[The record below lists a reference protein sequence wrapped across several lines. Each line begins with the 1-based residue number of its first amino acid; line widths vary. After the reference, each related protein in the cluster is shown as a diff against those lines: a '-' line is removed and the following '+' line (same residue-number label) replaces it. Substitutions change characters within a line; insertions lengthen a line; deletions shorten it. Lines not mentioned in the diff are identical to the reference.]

1 MNSFSLPLKLIFL
14 FLVLCVKAE
23 AVSSNN
29 YILVLNSYTE
39 RNEWAENI
47 QDIVAKSVYGLKNTT
62 INIESLSNFE
72 FSSVK
77 NVSDKMDSLY
87 RNYPKKPKAIVIIGN
102 KGWVLYHTTVPQS
115 WKKIPVVL
123 TLINHNTLSLQN
135 FILKKRIASD
145 KLISNKDA
153 VKGLNVTGVYNL
165 VYIKETIQLM
175 KKLMPEM
182 KRVAFITNSQYGNTY
197 SIGSF
202 TSTMKKNFPELT
214 EICLCQKKL
223 GTKDLLD
230 SLSKLDKHTG
240 ILFYGWNKDVDTN
253 TSKGYLSSKSV
264 KRVISSFANT
274 PVFCLFDSKT
284 DHVIF
289 AGGFYSTID
298 NYTAKVVD
306 VLHQIIAGKDAK
318 DIPFQYANEACV
330 RLNYDYLMSFGINK
344 KLLPKDAVY
353 YNKPL
358 GFIEKHIHLVVVAVI
373 CFLFLLFIVIS
384 RIRSFKETKRL
395 KDKEIALLTKFK
407 ERYTNLPIPYVK
419 LELLYD
425 EDRNVKNVVIV
436 EINKSLEKEF
446 GIKQSFVAGKTS
458 SELGFQLPVKSQNRF
473 QKAIELNKPY
483 MTAYY
488 DKQTDRHYT
497 VLLYPNIEEEAF
509 DVFLTDKTE
518 EHKANAANEE
528 LRLLLDSILD
538 NISVPVYVK
547 EVGEEIRY
555 SYWNKKAEEI
565 TGIKSE
571 DAIGKTDIEVFGERM
586 GKKFQEDNDYLI
598 KNGGT
603 LCYEDKFPCINNKVY
618 TTNVLKTIVRRKD
631 NSAYILVARMDI
643 TELVSVQKQL
653 ELRNRQLG
661 LSFNAGEIIPWTFN
675 AQNKTL
681 IYDNKSLNLKNS
693 NSKNEIF
700 VKKLDEILAMV
711 HPDDKEWVKALV
723 DDLINGRVDK
733 MEADA
738 RCDIYGTGKG
748 YEWFS
753 LQAIVS
759 ECDYDG
765 NPVTITG
772 VTINI
777 SKRKLEEQA
786 LIEAKEKAEE
796 SDRMKSAFV
805 SNMSH
810 EIRTPLN
817 SIVGFSKILISDP
830 DLDNESKKLFSGI
843 IENNNQL
850 LLQLINDVLDLSKIE
865 AGTLD
870 LAYTI
875 TDINILLSEIE
886 QSMRLKIDKSII
898 KISFK
903 EKLPECV
910 VHTDRSRVAQVVYNL
925 MYNAIKFT
933 SQGEIVLGY
942 CMKETQLYFYVQDTG
957 CGIPK
962 DKLSSIFDR
971 FIKLDSFT
979 QGAGLGLSIS
989 ASIVYKLGGK
999 IGVDS
1004 EEGVGSTFWFTI
1016 PYNPVVAN

>member
-1 MNSFSLPLKLIFL
+1 MNICRLLKLFFIFL
-14 FLVLCVKAE
+14 ILCVKAE
-23 AVSSNN
+23 AASTDNI
-29 YILVLNSYTE
+29 ILVLNSYTE
-39 RNEWAENI
+39 KSEWAENV
-47 QDIVAKSVYGLKNTT
+47 QDVVARLVYEQKNTT
-62 INIESLSNFE
+62 INIESISNFE

-77 NVSDKMDSLY
+77 NAKDKMDSLY
-87 RNYPKKPKAIVIIGN
+87 CNYPQKPKVIVIIGN
-102 KGWVLYHTTVPQS
+102 KGWILYRSTVPQS

-123 TLINHNTLSLQN
+123 TLISHHTLSLQN
-135 FILKKRIASD
+135 FISKKRITPD
-145 KLISNKDA
+145 IMIPNKEA
-153 VKGLNVTGVYNL
+153 IKEFNVTGVYNL

-182 KRVAFITNSQYGNTY
+182 KRVAFITHSQYGNTY

-202 TSTMKKNFPELT
+202 NIAMKKDFPELT
-214 EICLCQKKL
+214 KVCLCQKKL

-230 SLSKLDKHTG
+230 SLTKLDKHTG
-240 ILFYGWNKDVDTN
+240 ILFYGWNKDADTN
-253 TSKGYLSSKSV
+253 TSKGYLSSKMV

-274 PVFCLFDSKT
+274 PVFSLFDSKT

-289 AGGFYSTID
+289 AGGYYSTID
-298 NYTAKVVD
+298 NYCTKVAD
-306 VLHQIIAGKDAK
+306 VLRQILVGKDAK
-318 DIPFQYANEACV
+318 DIPFQYANEACSH
-330 RLNYDYLMSFGINK
+330 LNYDYLMSFGINN

-353 YNKPL
+353 YNKPI
-358 GFIEKHIHLVVVAVI
+358 GFIQKHIHLIVIIAI
-373 CFLFLLFIVIS
+373 CFFFLLFIIIS
-384 RIRSFKETKRL
+384 KMRTYKKTKKL

-425 EDRNVKNVVIV
+425 EDRNVKNVVIIEV
-436 EINKSLEKEF
+436 NQSLEKEF
-446 GIKQSFVAGKTS
+446 GIKQSLVAGKTS
-458 SELGFQLPVKSQNRF
+458 SELGFQLPAKSQSRF
-473 QKAIELNKPY
+473 QKAFEQNKPY

-488 DKQTDRHYT
+488 DKPTDRYYT
-497 VLLYPNIEEEAF
+497 ALLYPNIEECTF
-509 DVFLTDKTE
+509 DIFLTDKTE
-518 EHKANAANEE
+518 EHKANAAKDE

-547 EVGEEIRY
+547 EIGEEIRY
-555 SYWNKKAEEI
+555 SYWNKKAEEV
-565 TGIKSE
+565 TGIKSG
-571 DAIGKTDIEVFGERM
+571 DAIGKTDIEVFGEKL

-603 LCYEDKFPCINNKVY
+603 LCYEGKFPSVNNKVC
-618 TTNVLKTIVRRKD
+618 TTNVMKTIVRRKD
-631 NSAYILVARMDI
+631 NSAYILVIRFDI
-643 TELVSVQKQL
+643 TELILVQNQL

-661 LSFNAGEIIPWTFN
+661 LSFNAGEIIPWTLN
-675 AQNKTL
+675 VQDKTL
-681 IYDNKSLNLKNS
+681 IYDNKSLNIKN
-693 NSKNEIF
+693 NNPKNEF
-700 VKKLDEILAMV
+700 LVKKLDEILAMV
-711 HPDDKEWVKALV
+711 HPDDEGWVKSLV
-723 DDLINGRVDK
+723 DDFINGRVDK
-733 MEADA
+733 MEADV
-738 RCDIYGTGKG
+738 RCDIYGAGKG
-748 YEWFS
+748 YNWFS

-765 NPVTITG
+765 NPVIITG
-772 VTINI
+772 VTTNI
-777 SKRKLEEQA
+777 SRRKLEEQA
-786 LIEAKEKAEE
+786 LIEAKVKAEE

-817 SIVGFSKILISDP
+817 SIVGFSRILVSNP
-830 DLDNESKKLFSGI
+830 DLDDESKAQFSEI
-843 IENNNQL
+843 IESNNQL

-865 AGTLD
+865 AGTLNFV
-870 LAYTI
+870 YTD

-886 QSMRLKIDKSII
+886 QSMRLKVDKSNI

-903 EKLPECV
+903 EKFPECV
-910 VHTDRSRVAQVVYNL
+910 VHTDRNRVAQVLYNL
-925 MYNAIKFT
+925 MNNAIKFT

-942 CMKETQLYFYVQDTG
+942 QMKENLLYFYVQDTG

-962 DKLSSIFDR
+962 DKQSSIFDR

-1016 PYNPVVAN
+1016 PCIPAVVN

>member
-1 MNSFSLPLKLIFL
+1 MDSFRILKLVLIFL
-14 FLVLCVKAE
+14 ILCVKAE
-23 AVSSNN
+23 AASHNN

-39 RNEWAENI
+39 RSEWAENI

-77 NVSDKMDSLY
+77 NANDKMDSLY
-87 RNYPKKPKAIVIIGN
+87 CNYPRKPKAIVIIGN
-102 KGWVLYHTTVPQS
+102 KGWILYRNTVPQS
-115 WKKIPVVL
+115 WKNIPVVL
-123 TLINHNTLSLQN
+123 TLINHHTLSLQD
-135 FILKKRIASD
+135 FISKKRITSD
-145 KLISNKDA
+145 KLISNKEA
-153 VKGLNVTGVYNL
+153 IKGLNVTGVYNL

-182 KRVAFITNSQYGNTY
+182 KRVAFITYSQYGSTY
-197 SIGSF
+197 SVGSF
-202 TSTMKKNFPELT
+202 NNIMKKNFPELT
-214 EICLCQKKL
+214 KACLCQRIL
-223 GTKDLLD
+223 RTNDLLD

-240 ILFYGWNKDVDTN
+240 ILFYGWNKDADTYTPN
-253 TSKGYLSSKSV
+253 GHLSAKSV

-274 PVFCLFDSKT
+274 PVFSLFDSKT
-284 DHVIF
+284 DHIIL

-298 NYTAKVVD
+298 NYSAKVAD

-318 DIPFQYANEACV
+318 NIPFQYANEACV

-358 GFIEKHIHLVVVAVI
+358 SFIEKHIHLVVVIAI
-373 CFLFLLFIVIS
+373 CFLFFVFIIIS
-384 RIRSFKETKRL
+384 KIRSYKKAKEL
-395 KDKEIALLTKFK
+395 KDKEIALLAKFK
-407 ERYTNLPIPYVK
+407 ERYTNSPIPYVK
-419 LELLYD
+419 LDLLYD
-425 EDRNVKNVVIV
+425 ENKKLKDFLLKEVNSSLEREFRVKQSDVLEKTCNDLGYIIPLDVLNLFQKSI
-436 EINKSLEKEF
+436 EQNKS
-446 GIKQSFVAGKTS
+446 
-458 SELGFQLPVKSQNRF
+458 FQM
-473 QKAIELNKPY
+473 AHYHKPSDR
-483 MTAYY
+483 YY
-488 DKQTDRHYT
+488 TI
-497 VLLYPNIEEEAF
+497 LLYPNVEESTF

-518 EHKANAANEE
+518 EHKANAAKDE

-547 EVGEEIRY
+547 EVGEEICY

-571 DAIGKTDIEVFGERM
+571 DAIGKTDIEVFGEKL

-603 LCYEDKFPCINNKVY
+603 LCYEGKFPSVNNKVC
-618 TTNVLKTIVRRKD
+618 TTNVMKTIVRRKD
-631 NSAYILVARMDI
+631 NSAYILVIRLDI

-675 AQNKTL
+675 VQDKTL

-693 NSKNEIF
+693 NPRNELF
-700 VKKLDEILAMV
+700 VKKLDEILFMV

-748 YEWFS
+748 YDWFS

-777 SKRKLEEQA
+777 SKRKQEEQA

-817 SIVGFSKILISDP
+817 AIVGFSRILVSDP
-830 DLDNESKKLFSGI
+830 DLDDESKKLFSDI

-870 LAYTI
+870 FAYTN

-910 VHTDRSRVAQVVYNL
+910 AHTDRNRVAQVIYNL

-933 SQGEIVLGY
+933 SQGKIILGY
-942 CMKETQLYFYVQDTG
+942 RIKENQLYFYVQDTG
-957 CGIPK
+957 YGIPK

-1016 PYNPVVAN
+1016 PYNSVAAN

>member
-1 MNSFSLPLKLIFL
+1 MNIYRLLKLFFIFL
-14 FLVLCVKAE
+14 ILCVKAE
-23 AVSSNN
+23 AASTDNI
-29 YILVLNSYTE
+29 ILVFNSYTE
-39 RNEWAENI
+39 KSEWAENV
-47 QDIVAKSVYGLKNTT
+47 QDVVARSVYGLKNTT
-62 INIESLSNFE
+62 INIESLSNLE

-77 NVSDKMDSLY
+77 NASEKMDSLY
-87 RNYPKKPKAIVIIGN
+87 RNYPQKPKAIVIIGN
-102 KGWVLYHTTVPQS
+102 KGWILYRSTVPKS
-115 WKKIPVVL
+115 WKGIPVVL
-123 TLINHNTLSLQN
+123 TLISHNTFSLQN
-135 FILKKRIASD
+135 FISKKRITSD
-145 KLISNKDA
+145 IMIPNKEA
-153 VKGLNVTGVYNL
+153 IKGFNVTGVYNL

-182 KRVAFITNSQYGNTY
+182 KRVAFITNSQYGSTY

-202 TSTMKKNFPELT
+202 NTAMKKNFPELT
-214 EICLCQKKL
+214 KICLCQKIL

-240 ILFYGWNKDVDTN
+240 ILFYGWNKDADTN
-253 TSKGYLSSKSV
+253 TSKGYLSSKIV

-274 PVFCLFDSKT
+274 PVFSLFDSKT

-289 AGGFYSTID
+289 AGGYYSSID
-298 NYTAKVVD
+298 NYSAKVAE
-306 VLHQIIAGKDAK
+306 VLRQILAGKDAK
-318 DIPFQYANEACV
+318 DIPFQYANEARV
-330 RLNYDYLMSFGINK
+330 RLNYDYLMSLGISE

-358 GFIEKHIHLVVVAVI
+358 SFIQKHIHLGVVIAI
-373 CFLFLLFIVIS
+373 CFFFLVFMIIS
-384 RIRSFKETKRL
+384 KIRAYKKTKEL

-407 ERYTNLPIPYVK
+407 ERYTNLPIPYLK

-425 EDRNVKNVVIV
+425 EGRNVKNVVII
-436 EINKSLEKEF
+436 EINQSLEKEF
-446 GIKQSFVAGKTS
+446 GIKRSLVVGKTS
-458 SELGFQLPVKSQNRF
+458 SELGFQLPEKSQNRF
-473 QKAIELNKPY
+473 QKAIEQNKPY

-488 DKQTDRHYT
+488 DKPTDRYYT
-497 VLLYPNIEEEAF
+497 ALLYPNIEESTF

-518 EHKANAANEE
+518 EHKANAAKDE

-571 DAIGKTDIEVFGERM
+571 DAIGKTDIEVFGEKL

-603 LCYEDKFPCINNKVY
+603 LCYEGKFPSVNNKVR
-618 TTNVLKTIVRRKD
+618 TTNVMKTLVRRKD
-631 NSAYILVARMDI
+631 NSAYILVIRLDI
-643 TELVSVQKQL
+643 TELISVQNQL

-661 LSFNAGEIIPWTFN
+661 LSFNAGEIIPWTLN
-675 AQNKTL
+675 IQDKTL
-681 IYDNKSLNLKNS
+681 IYDNKSLNIKS
-693 NSKNEIF
+693 NNPQNEF
-700 VKKLDEILAMV
+700 LVKKLDEILAMV
-711 HPDDKEWVKALV
+711 HPDDEGWVKSLV
-723 DDLINGRVDK
+723 DDLIYGRVDK
-733 MEADA
+733 IECDV
-738 RCDIYGTGKG
+738 RCDISGVGNG
-748 YEWFS
+748 YNWFS

-765 NPVTITG
+765 SPVTITG
-772 VTINI
+772 VTTNI

-817 SIVGFSKILISDP
+817 SIVGFSRILASNS
-830 DLDNESKKLFSGI
+830 DLDDESKTQFSEI
-843 IENNNQL
+843 IESNNQL

-870 LAYTI
+870 FVYTD

-910 VHTDRSRVAQVVYNL
+910 AHTDRNRVAQILYNL
-925 MYNAIKFT
+925 MNNAIKFT

-942 CMKETQLYFYVQDTG
+942 RMKEDQLYFYVQDTG
-957 CGIPK
+957 CGIPE
-962 DKLSSIFDR
+962 DKQSSIFDR

-979 QGAGLGLSIS
+979 QGTGLGLSIS

-1004 EEGVGSTFWFTI
+1004 EEGVGSTFWFII
-1016 PYNPVVAN
+1016 PYLPAVAN

>member
-1 MNSFSLPLKLIFL
+1 MNSFRILKILFIFL
-14 FLVLCVKAE
+14 LLCVKAE

-29 YILVLNSYTE
+29 YILVLNSYNE

-102 KGWVLYHTTVPQS
+102 KGWVLYRTTVPQS
-115 WKKIPVVL
+115 WKNIPVVL
-123 TLINHNTLSLQN
+123 TLINHHTLSLQN
-135 FILKKRIASD
+135 FISKKVITSD
-145 KLISNKDA
+145 KLISNKEA

-240 ILFYGWNKDVDTN
+240 ILFYGWNKDADTN
-253 TSKGYLSSKSV
+253 TSKGYLSAKSV

-298 NYTAKVVD
+298 NYSAKVAD

-330 RLNYDYLMSFGINK
+330 CLNYDYLMSFGINK
-344 KLLPKDAVY
+344 KLLPQDAVY

-358 GFIEKHIHLVVVAVI
+358 SFIQMHIHLVVVAVI
-373 CFLFLLFIVIS
+373 CFLFLVFITIS
-384 RIRSFKETKRL
+384 RMRAYKKAKEL
-395 KDKEIALLTKFK
+395 KDKEIALLAKFK
-407 ERYTNLPIPYVK
+407 ERYTNLPIPFVK
-419 LELLYD
+419 LGLLFD
-425 EDRNVKNVVIV
+425 EDLNVKNVVII
-436 EINKSLEKEF
+436 EINQSLEKEF
-446 GIKQSFVAGKTS
+446 GIKQSFVEGKTC
-458 SELGFQLPVKSQNRF
+458 SELGFQLPVKSENRF

-488 DKQTDRHYT
+488 DKPTGKYYT
-497 VLLYPNIEEEAF
+497 ALLYPNIAEGAF

-518 EHKANAANEE
+518 EHKANAAKDE

-571 DAIGKTDIEVFGERM
+571 DAIGKTDIEVFGEKL
-586 GKKFQEDNDYLI
+586 GKRFQEDNDYLI

-603 LCYEDKFPCINNKVY
+603 LCYEGKFPSVNNKVC
-618 TTNVLKTIVRRKD
+618 TTNVMKTIVRRKD
-631 NSAYILVARMDI
+631 NSAYILVIRLDI

-675 AQNKTL
+675 VQDKTL

-693 NSKNEIF
+693 NPRNELF
-700 VKKLDEILAMV
+700 VKKLDEIFFMV

-723 DDLINGRVDK
+723 DDLINARVDK

-748 YEWFS
+748 YDWFS

-759 ECDYDG
+759 EFDYDG
-765 NPVTITG
+765 NPAVITG
-772 VTINI
+772 VTTNI

-796 SDRMKSAFV
+796 SGRMKSAFV
-805 SNMSH
+805 SNISH

-817 SIVGFSKILISDP
+817 AIVGFSRILVSDP
-830 DLDNESKKLFSGI
+830 DLDDESKKQFSDI
-843 IENNNQL
+843 IESNNQL

-865 AGTLD
+865 AGTLNFV
-870 LAYTI
+870 YTD

-886 QSMRLKIDKSII
+886 QSMRLKIDKGII

-910 VHTDRSRVAQVVYNL
+910 VYTDRNRVAQVVYNL

-942 CMKETQLYFYVQDTG
+942 CMKETQLYFYVKDTG

-1016 PYNPVVAN
+1016 PYNPVAAN

>member
-1 MNSFSLPLKLIFL
+1 MDSFRILKLVLIFL
-14 FLVLCVKAE
+14 ILCVKAE
-23 AVSSNN
+23 AASHNN
-29 YILVLNSYTE
+29 YILVLNSYTD

-47 QDIVAKSVYGLKNTT
+47 QDVVAKSVYGLKNTT
-62 INIESLSNFE
+62 INIESLSNLE

-77 NVSDKMDSLY
+77 NASDKMDSLY
-87 RNYPKKPKAIVIIGN
+87 RNYPQKPKVIVIIGN
-102 KGWVLYHTTVPQS
+102 KGWIFYRSTVPQS
-115 WKKIPVVL
+115 WKNIPVVL
-123 TLINHNTLSLQN
+123 TLINHHTLSLQN
-135 FILKKRIASD
+135 FISKKRITSD
-145 KLISNKDA
+145 KLISNKEA

-202 TSTMKKNFPELT
+202 ISTMKKNFPELT

-240 ILFYGWNKDVDTN
+240 ILFYGWNKDADTN
-253 TSKGYLSSKSV
+253 TSKGYLPAKSV

-274 PVFCLFDSKT
+274 PVFSLFDSKT
-284 DHVIF
+284 DHIIL
-289 AGGFYSTID
+289 AGGFFSTID
-298 NYTAKVVD
+298 IYSAKVVD

-318 DIPFQYANEACV
+318 DIPFQYANEAYV
-330 RLNYDYLMSFGINK
+330 RLNYDYLMSFGISK

-358 GFIEKHIHLVVVAVI
+358 GFVEKHTHLAVVIAI
-373 CFLFLLFIVIS
+373 CFLFLLFIIIS
-384 RIRSFKETKRL
+384 KIRSFKETKRL
-395 KDKEIALLTKFK
+395 KDKEIALLAKFK
-407 ERYTNLPIPYVK
+407 ERYTNSPIPYVK
-419 LELLYD
+419 LDLLYD
-425 EDRNVKNVVIV
+425 DNKELKDFLLI
-436 EINKSLEKEF
+436 EINSSLEREF
-446 GIKQSFVAGKTS
+446 RVKQRDIVGKTCN
-458 SELGFQLPVKSQNRF
+458 ELGYIIPLAVLSLFKKSIEQNRSF
-473 QKAIELNKPY
+473 QR
-483 MTAYY
+483 AYY
-488 DKQTDRHYT
+488 HKPLDRYYT
-497 VLLYPNIEEEAF
+497 ILLYPNVDEGTF

-518 EHKANAANEE
+518 EHKANAAKDE

-555 SYWNKKAEEI
+555 SYWNKKAEEM

-571 DAIGKTDIEVFGERM
+571 DAIGKTDIELFGEKL
-586 GKKFQEDNDYLI
+586 GKRFQEDNDYLI

-603 LCYEDKFPCINNKVY
+603 LCYEGKFPSVNNKVC

-631 NSAYILVARMDI
+631 NSAYILVIRLDI

-653 ELRNRQLG
+653 EMRNRQLG
-661 LSFNAGEIIPWTFN
+661 LSFNAGEIIPWTLN
-675 AQNKTL
+675 VQDKIL
-681 IYDNKSLNLKNS
+681 IYDNKSLNLKYTNPE
-693 NSKNEIF
+693 NELF
-700 VKKLDEILAMV
+700 VKKLDEILFMV

-723 DDLINGRVDK
+723 DDLINGKVDK
-733 MEADA
+733 MEADV
-738 RCDIYGTGKG
+738 RCDIYGSGKG
-748 YEWFS
+748 YDWFS

-759 ECDYDG
+759 ESDYDG
-765 NPVTITG
+765 NPAIITG
-772 VTINI
+772 VTTNI

-786 LIEAKEKAEE
+786 LVEAKEKAEE

-817 SIVGFSKILISDP
+817 AIVGFSKILISDP
-830 DLDNESKKLFSGI
+830 DLDVESKKQFSDI
-843 IENNNQL
+843 IESNNQL

-865 AGTLD
+865 AGTLN
-870 LAYTI
+870 LVYTD

-886 QSMRLKIDKSII
+886 QSMRLRIDKSII

-910 VHTDRSRVAQVVYNL
+910 VHTDKNRVAQVIYNL
-925 MYNAIKFT
+925 MNNAIKFT
-933 SQGEIVLGY
+933 THGKIILGY
-942 CMKETQLYFYVQDTG
+942 RMKENQLYFYVKDTG
-957 CGIPK
+957 CGVPK
-962 DKLSSIFDR
+962 DKQSSIFDR

-979 QGAGLGLSIS
+979 QGAGLGLPIS

-1016 PYNPVVAN
+1016 PYNPVAAN

>member
-1 MNSFSLPLKLIFL
+1 MNSFRTLKIIFIFL
-14 FLVLCVKAE
+14 LLCVKAE
-23 AVSSNN
+23 AASDND

-47 QDIVAKSVYGLKNTT
+47 QDVVTKSVYRLKNTT

-77 NVSDKMDSLY
+77 NVNEKMDSLY

-102 KGWVLYHTTVPQS
+102 KGWILYRNTVPQS
-115 WKKIPVVL
+115 WMKVPVVL
-123 TLINHNTLSLQN
+123 TLINHHTLSLQN
-135 FILKKRIASD
+135 FISKKRITSD
-145 KLISNKDA
+145 KLISNKEA
-153 VKGLNVTGVYNL
+153 VKGFNVTGVYNL

-182 KRVAFITNSQYGNTY
+182 KRVAFITNSQYGNIY

-202 TSTMKKNFPELT
+202 NRTMKINFPELT
-214 EICLCQKKL
+214 KVGLYQKKL

-230 SLSKLDKHTG
+230 SLSKLDKYTG
-240 ILFYGWNKDVDTN
+240 ILFYGWNKDVDIN
-253 TSKGYLSSKSV
+253 TSKGSLSAKSV
-264 KRVISSFANT
+264 KRVISTFANT
-274 PVFCLFDSKT
+274 PVFSLFDSKT

-318 DIPFQYANEACV
+318 DIPFQYANEACA
-330 RLNYDYLMSFGINK
+330 RLNYDHLIDFGISK

-353 YNKPL
+353 YNRPL
-358 GFIEKHIHLVVVAVI
+358 SFIEKHIHLVVVIAV

-395 KDKEIALLTKFK
+395 KDKEIALLAKFK
-407 ERYTNLPIPYVK
+407 ERYTNSPIPYVK
-419 LELLYD
+419 MDLLYD
-425 EDRNVKNVVIV
+425 ENKELKDFLLI
-436 EINKSLEKEF
+436 EINSSLEREF
-446 GIKQSFVAGKTS
+446 RVKQSDIVGKTCN
-458 SELGFQLPVKSQNRF
+458 ELGYIIPLAVLSLF
-473 QKAIELNKPY
+473 QKSIEQNKSFQRAHY
-483 MTAYY
+483 HERS
-488 DKQTDRHYT
+488 DRYYT
-497 VLLYPNIEEEAF
+497 VLLYPNVEEGTF

-518 EHKANAANEE
+518 EYKANAAKDE

-586 GKKFQEDNDYLI
+586 GKKFQGDNDYLI
-598 KNGGT
+598 RNGGT

-618 TTNVLKTIVRRKD
+618 TTNVLKTIVRRRD
-631 NSAYILVARMDI
+631 NSAYILVTRMDI

-653 ELRNRQLG
+653 EFRNRQLG
-661 LSFNAGEIIPWTFN
+661 LSFNAGEIIPWTF
-675 AQNKTL
+675 KVKDKIL
-681 IYDNKSLNLKNS
+681 IYDNKSLNLKYTNPE
-693 NSKNEIF
+693 NELF

-733 MEADA
+733 MEADV

-748 YEWFS
+748 YDWFS

-796 SDRMKSAFV
+796 SGRMKSAFV
-805 SNMSH
+805 SNISH

-817 SIVGFSKILISDP
+817 AIVGFSRILVSDP
-830 DLDNESKKLFSGI
+830 DLDDESKKEFSDI
-843 IENNNQL
+843 IESNNQL

-865 AGTLD
+865 AGTLNFVYSD
-870 LAYTI
+870 
-875 TDINILLSEIE
+875 TDINILISEIE
-886 QSMRLKIDKSII
+886 QSMRLKTEKGII

-910 VHTDRSRVAQVVYNL
+910 VHTDRDRVAQVFYNL
-925 MYNAIKFT
+925 MNNAIKFT
-933 SQGEIVLGY
+933 SQGEIILGY
-942 CMKETQLYFYVQDTG
+942 RKKENQLYFYVQDTG
-957 CGIPK
+957 CGVPK
-962 DKLSSIFDR
+962 DKQSSIFDR

-999 IGVDS
+999 IGIDS

-1016 PYNPVVAN
+1016 PYNPVDIN

>member
-1 MNSFSLPLKLIFL
+1 MNSFRPLKLILIFL
-14 FLVLCVKAE
+14 ILCVKAE

-39 RNEWAENI
+39 KSEWAENV
-47 QDIVAKSVYGLKNTT
+47 QDVVAKSVYGLKNTT

-77 NVSDKMDSLY
+77 NASDKMDSLY

-102 KGWVLYHTTVPQS
+102 KGWILYRSTVPQS
-115 WKKIPVVL
+115 WKNIPVVL
-123 TLINHNTLSLQN
+123 TLINHHTFSLQN
-135 FILKKRIASD
+135 FISKKKITSD
-145 KLISNKDA
+145 IMIPNKEA
-153 VKGLNVTGVYNL
+153 IKGLNVTGVYNL

-182 KRVAFITNSQYGNTY
+182 TRVAFITNSQYGSTY
-197 SIGSF
+197 SIGGF
-202 TSTMKKNFPELT
+202 TSTMKKYFPELT

-264 KRVISSFANT
+264 KRVISCFANT

-284 DHVIF
+284 DHAIF
-289 AGGFYSTID
+289 AGGHYSTID
-298 NYTAKVVD
+298 NYCAKVAD
-306 VLHQIIAGKDAK
+306 VLHQILDGKDAK
-318 DIPFQYANEACV
+318 DMPFQYANEAFV
-330 RLNYDYLMSFGINK
+330 RLNYDYLMSYGINK
-344 KLLPKDAVY
+344 KLLPQDAVY

-358 GFIEKHIHLVVVAVI
+358 SFIQKHIHLVVVVAI
-373 CFLFLLFIVIS
+373 CFLFFVFVIIS
-384 RIRSFKETKRL
+384 RMRSYKKTKKL
-395 KDKEIALLTKFK
+395 KDKEIALLAKFK

-419 LELLYD
+419 LKLLYD

-436 EINKSLEKEF
+436 EINQSLEKEF
-446 GIKQSFVAGKTS
+446 GIKQSLVAGKTS
-458 SELGFQLPVKSQNRF
+458 SELGFQLPAKSQNRF
-473 QKAIELNKPY
+473 QKAFEQNKPY

-488 DKQTDRHYT
+488 DKPTDRYYT
-497 VLLYPNIEEEAF
+497 ALLYPNIEEATF

-518 EHKANAANEE
+518 EHKANAAKDE

-571 DAIGKTDIEVFGERM
+571 DAIGKTDIEIFGEKL

-603 LCYEDKFPCINNKVY
+603 ICYEGKFPSVNNKVC
-618 TTNVLKTIVRRKD
+618 TTNVMKTLVRRKD
-631 NSAYILVARMDI
+631 DSAYILVIRLDI

-675 AQNKTL
+675 VQDKTL

-693 NSKNEIF
+693 NPKNELF
-700 VKKLDEILAMV
+700 VKKLDEILFMV

-738 RCDIYGTGKG
+738 RCDIYGTGIG
-748 YEWFS
+748 YDWFS

-759 ECDYDG
+759 EIDYDG
-765 NPVTITG
+765 NPAIITG
-772 VTINI
+772 VTTNI

-817 SIVGFSKILISDP
+817 AIVGFSRILVSDP
-830 DLDNESKKLFSGI
+830 DLDDESKKQFSDI
-843 IENNNQL
+843 IESNNQL

-865 AGTLD
+865 AGTLNFV
-870 LAYTI
+870 YTD

-910 VHTDRSRVAQVVYNL
+910 VHTDRNRVAQVFYNL
-925 MYNAIKFT
+925 MNNAIKFT
-933 SQGEIVLGY
+933 SKGRIVLGY
-942 CMKETQLYFYVQDTG
+942 RIKENQLYFYVQDTG
-957 CGIPK
+957 CGVPK
-962 DKLSSIFDR
+962 DKQSSIFDR

-979 QGAGLGLSIS
+979 QGAGLGLPIS

-1016 PYNPVVAN
+1016 PYNPVEAN

>member
-1 MNSFSLPLKLIFL
+1 MNIYRLLKLFFIFL
-14 FLVLCVKAE
+14 IFCVKAE
-23 AVSSNN
+23 AASSNN

-47 QDIVAKSVYGLKNTT
+47 QDVVAKSVYGLKNTT
-62 INIESLSNFE
+62 INIESLSNLE

-77 NVSDKMDSLY
+77 NASDKMDSLY
-87 RNYPKKPKAIVIIGN
+87 RNHPQKPKAIVIIGN
-102 KGWVLYHTTVPQS
+102 KGWILYRSTVPQS
-115 WKKIPVVL
+115 WKNIPVVL
-123 TLINHNTLSLQN
+123 TLINHHTLSLQN
-135 FILKKRIASD
+135 FISKKRITSD
-145 KLISNKDA
+145 MMIPNKEA
-153 VKGLNVTGVYNL
+153 IKGFNVTGIYNL

-182 KRVAFITNSQYGNTY
+182 KRVAFITSSQYGNTY
-197 SIGSF
+197 SIGGF
-202 TSTMKKNFPELT
+202 NNAMEKNFPELT
-214 EICLCQKKL
+214 KICLCQKKL

-230 SLSKLDKHTG
+230 SLTKLDKHTG
-240 ILFYGWNKDVDTN
+240 ILFYGWNKDADTY
-253 TSKGYLSSKSV
+253 TSKGSLSSRSI

-284 DHVIF
+284 DHEIF

-298 NYTAKVVD
+298 KYSAKVVN
-306 VLHQIIAGKDAK
+306 VLNQILAGKDAK
-318 DIPFQYANEACV
+318 DIPFQYANEACA
-330 RLNYDYLMSFGINK
+330 RLNYDYLMSFGINE

-358 GFIEKHIHLVVVAVI
+358 SLIQKHIHLVAVLI
-373 CFLFLLFIVIS
+373 VCFLFLVFIITS
-384 RIRSFKETKRL
+384 RTRAYKKAKEL

-419 LELLYD
+419 LGLLYD

-436 EINKSLEKEF
+436 EINQSLEKEF
-446 GIKQSFVAGKTS
+446 GIKQSFVEGKTCG
-458 SELGFQLPVKSQNRF
+458 ELGFQLPAKSQDRF
-473 QKAIELNKPY
+473 QNAIELNKPY

-488 DKQTDRHYT
+488 DKPTDKHYT
-497 VLLYPNIEEEAF
+497 ALLYPNIAEGTF
-509 DVFLTDKTE
+509 DIFLTDKTE
-518 EHKANAANEE
+518 EHKANTAKDE

-555 SYWNKKAEEI
+555 SYWNKKAAEI

-571 DAIGKTDIEVFGERM
+571 DAIGKTDIEIFGEKL
-586 GKKFQEDNDYLI
+586 GKKFQEENDYLI
-598 KNGGT
+598 KHGGT
-603 LCYEDKFPCINNKVY
+603 LCYEGKFPSANNKVR
-618 TTNVLKTIVRRKD
+618 TTNVMKTLVRRKD
-631 NSAYILVARMDI
+631 NSAYILVIRLDI
-643 TELVSVQKQL
+643 TELVSVQNQL

-661 LSFNAGEIIPWTFN
+661 LSFNAGEIIPWTLN
-675 AQNKTL
+675 VQDKIL
-681 IYDNKSLNLKNS
+681 IYDNKSLNLKN
-693 NSKNEIF
+693 NSPQNEF
-700 VKKLDEILAMV
+700 LVKKLDEILAMV
-711 HPDDKEWVKALV
+711 HPDDERWIKLLV
-723 DDLINGRVDK
+723 DDLINGRVEK
-733 MEADA
+733 MEADV
-738 RCDIYGTGKG
+738 RCDIYKARKG
-748 YEWFS
+748 YNWFS

-772 VTINI
+772 VTTNI

-817 SIVGFSKILISDP
+817 SIVGFSRILVSNP
-830 DLDNESKKLFSGI
+830 DLDDESKTQFSEI
-843 IENNNQL
+843 IESNNQL

-870 LAYTI
+870 FVY

-910 VHTDRSRVAQVVYNL
+910 VHTDRNRVAQVLYNL
-925 MYNAIKFT
+925 MNNAIKFT
-933 SQGEIVLGY
+933 SHGKIVLGY
-942 CMKETQLYFYVQDTG
+942 RMKEDQLYFYVQDTG

-962 DKLSSIFDR
+962 DKQSSIFDR

-1016 PYNPVVAN
+1016 PYLPAVAN

>member
-1 MNSFSLPLKLIFL
+1 MNSFHNLKLILFFL
-14 FLVLCVKAE
+14 IICLKAE
-23 AVSSNN
+23 AASSNN
-29 YILVLNSYTE
+29 YILVLNSYSE
-39 RNEWAENI
+39 KNEWAENV
-47 QDIVAKSVYGLKNTT
+47 QDVVARSVYDLKNTT
-62 INIESLSNFE
+62 INIESLSNLE

-77 NVSDKMDSLY
+77 NASDKMDSLY
-87 RNYPKKPKAIVIIGN
+87 RNYPQKPKVIVVIGN
-102 KGWVLYHTTVPQS
+102 KGWILYRNTVPQS

-123 TLINHNTLSLQN
+123 TLINHHTLSLQN
-135 FILKKRIASD
+135 FISKKRITSD
-145 KLISNKDA
+145 KLISNKEA
-153 VKGLNVTGVYNL
+153 VKGFNVTGVYNL

-197 SIGSF
+197 SIGGF
-202 TSTMKKNFPELT
+202 NRTMKIDFSELT
-214 EICLCQKKL
+214 KVCLYQKKL

-230 SLSKLDKHTG
+230 SLTKLDKHTG
-240 ILFYGWNKDVDTN
+240 ILFYGWNKDADTN

-264 KRVISSFANT
+264 KRIISSFANT
-274 PVFCLFDSKT
+274 PVFSLFDSKT

-289 AGGFYSTID
+289 AGGFYSSID
-298 NYTAKVVD
+298 YYSAKVAD
-306 VLHQIIAGKDAK
+306 VLRQIIAGKDAK
-318 DIPFQYANEACV
+318 DIPFQYANEACSH
-330 RLNYDYLMSFGINK
+330 LNYDYLMSFGISK

-358 GFIEKHIHLVVVAVI
+358 SLIQKHIHLIVIIAI
-373 CFLFLLFIVIS
+373 CFFFLLFIIIS
-384 RIRSFKETKRL
+384 KMRAYKKTKKL

-436 EINKSLEKEF
+436 EINQSLEREF
-446 GIKQSFVAGKTS
+446 GIKQSLVAGKTS
-458 SELGFQLPVKSQNRF
+458 SELGFQLTAKSQSRF
-473 QKAIELNKPY
+473 QKAFEQNKPY

-488 DKQTDRHYT
+488 DKPTDRYYT
-497 VLLYPNIEEEAF
+497 ALLYPNIEECTF

-518 EHKANAANEE
+518 EHKANAAKDE

-547 EVGEEIRY
+547 EIGEEIRY

-571 DAIGKTDIEVFGERM
+571 DAIGKTDIEVFGEKL

-603 LCYEDKFPCINNKVY
+603 LCYEGKFPSVNNQVC
-618 TTNVLKTIVRRKD
+618 TTNVMKTIVRRKD
-631 NSAYILVARMDI
+631 NSAYILVIRFDI
-643 TELVSVQKQL
+643 TELISVQNQL

-661 LSFNAGEIIPWTFN
+661 LSFNAGEIIPWTLN
-675 AQNKTL
+675 VQDKTL
-681 IYDNKSLNLKNS
+681 IYDNKSLNLKN
-693 NSKNEIF
+693 NNPKNEF
-700 VKKLDEILAMV
+700 LVKKLDEILAMV
-711 HPDDKEWVKALV
+711 HPDDEGWVKLLV

-733 MEADA
+733 MEADV
-738 RCDIYGTGKG
+738 RCDIYGAGKG
-748 YEWFS
+748 YNWFS

-765 NPVTITG
+765 NPVIITG
-772 VTINI
+772 VTTNI

-817 SIVGFSKILISDP
+817 SIVGFSRILVSNP
-830 DLDNESKKLFSGI
+830 DLDDESKAQFSEI
-843 IENNNQL
+843 IESNNRL
-850 LLQLINDVLDLSKIE
+850 LLQLVNDVLDLSKIE

-870 LAYTI
+870 FVYSD

-910 VHTDRSRVAQVVYNL
+910 VNTDRKRVAQVLYNL
-925 MYNAIKFT
+925 MNNAIKFT
-933 SQGEIVLGY
+933 SQGKIVLGY
-942 CMKETQLYFYVQDTG
+942 RMKENQLYFYVQDTG

-962 DKLSSIFDR
+962 DKQSSIFDR

-999 IGVDS
+999 IGVES

-1016 PYNPVVAN
+1016 PCIPAVVN

>member
-1 MNSFSLPLKLIFL
+1 MNIFRLLKLFFIFL
-14 FLVLCVKAE
+14 ILCVKAE
-23 AVSSNN
+23 AASTDNI
-29 YILVLNSYTE
+29 ILILNSYTE
-39 RNEWAENI
+39 KSEWAENV
-47 QDIVAKSVYGLKNTT
+47 QDVVSRSVYGLKNTT
-62 INIESLSNFE
+62 INIESLSNLE

-77 NVSDKMDSLY
+77 NASDKMDSLY

-102 KGWVLYHTTVPQS
+102 KGWILYRSTMPQS

-123 TLINHNTLSLQN
+123 TLINHHTFSLQN
-135 FILKKRIASD
+135 FISQKRIASD
-145 KLISNKDA
+145 IMIPNKEA

-175 KKLMPEM
+175 TKLMPEM
-182 KRVAFITNSQYGNTY
+182 KRVAFITNSQYGSTY

-202 TSTMKKNFPELT
+202 KTAMKENFPQLT
-214 EICLCQKKL
+214 EIFLCQKKL

-240 ILFYGWNKDVDTN
+240 ILFYGWNKDADTY

-274 PVFCLFDSKT
+274 PVFSLFDSKT

-289 AGGFYSTID
+289 AGGYYSTID
-298 NYTAKVVD
+298 NYCAKVAD
-306 VLHQIIAGKDAK
+306 ILRQILAGKDAK
-318 DIPFQYANEACV
+318 DIPFQYAKEACSH
-330 RLNYDYLMSFGINK
+330 LNYDYLMSFGINK

-358 GFIEKHIHLVVVAVI
+358 GFIQKHIHLVGVVAI
-373 CFLFLLFIVIS
+373 CFFFLVFVIIS
-384 RIRSFKETKRL
+384 RMRAYKKVKEL
-395 KDKEIALLTKFK
+395 KDKEIALLAKFK
-407 ERYTNLPIPYVK
+407 ERHTNLPVPYVK
-419 LELLYD
+419 LDLLYD
-425 EDRNVKNVVIV
+425 ENKKLKDFL
-436 EINKSLEKEF
+436 INEANLSLEREF
-446 GIKQSFVAGKTS
+446 RINQSDILGKTCN
-458 SELGFQLPVKSQNRF
+458 ELGYIIPLDVLNLFQKSIEQNRYF
-473 QKAIELNKPY
+473 QMAHYHKPSDR
-483 MTAYY
+483 YY
-488 DKQTDRHYT
+488 TI
-497 VLLYPNIEEEAF
+497 LLYPNIEECTF

-518 EHKANAANEE
+518 EHKANAAKDE

-547 EVGEEIRY
+547 EIGEEIRY
-555 SYWNKKAEEI
+555 SYWNKKAEEV

-571 DAIGKTDIEVFGERM
+571 DAIGKTDIEVFGEKL

-603 LCYEDKFPCINNKVY
+603 LCYEGKFPSVNNKVC
-618 TTNVLKTIVRRKD
+618 TTNVMKTIVRRKD
-631 NSAYILVARMDI
+631 NSAYILVIRFDI
-643 TELVSVQKQL
+643 TELISVQNQL

-661 LSFNAGEIIPWTFN
+661 LSFNAGEIIPWTLN
-675 AQNKTL
+675 VQDKTL
-681 IYDNKSLNLKNS
+681 IYDNKSLNIKN
-693 NSKNEIF
+693 NNPQNEF
-700 VKKLDEILAMV
+700 LVKKLDEILAMV
-711 HPDDKEWVKALV
+711 HPDDEGWVKSLV
-723 DDLINGRVDK
+723 DDFINGRVDK
-733 MEADA
+733 MEADV
-738 RCDIYGTGKG
+738 RCDIYGAGKG
-748 YEWFS
+748 YNWFS

-765 NPVTITG
+765 NPVIITG
-772 VTINI
+772 VTTNI
-777 SKRKLEEQA
+777 SRRKLEEQA
-786 LIEAKEKAEE
+786 LIESKVKAEE

-817 SIVGFSKILISDP
+817 SIVGFSRILVSNP
-830 DLDNESKKLFSGI
+830 DLDDESKTQFSEI
-843 IENNNQL
+843 IESNNRL

-870 LAYTI
+870 FIYTD

-910 VHTDRSRVAQVVYNL
+910 VNTDRNRVAQVLYNL
-925 MYNAIKFT
+925 MNNAIKFT
-933 SQGEIVLGY
+933 SHGKIVLGY
-942 CMKETQLYFYVQDTG
+942 RMKENQLYFYVQDTG

-962 DKLSSIFDR
+962 DKQSSIFDR
-971 FIKLDSFT
+971 FVKLDSFT

-999 IGVDS
+999 IGVES

-1016 PYNPVVAN
+1016 PCTPALVN

>member
-1 MNSFSLPLKLIFL
+1 MDSFRTLKLILIFL
-14 FLVLCVKAE
+14 ILCVKAD
-23 AVSSNN
+23 AASTDN

-39 RNEWAENI
+39 RSEWAENI
-47 QDIVAKSVYGLKNTT
+47 QDVVAKSVYGLKNTT
-62 INIESLSNFE
+62 INIESLSNLE

-77 NVSDKMDSLY
+77 NASDKMDSLY
-87 RNYPKKPKAIVIIGN
+87 RKYPKKPKAIVIIGN
-102 KGWVLYHTTVPQS
+102 KGWILYRSTAPQS
-115 WKKIPVVL
+115 WRKIPVVL
-123 TLINHNTLSLQN
+123 TLINHNTFSLQN
-135 FILKKRIASD
+135 FISKKRITSD
-145 KLISNKDA
+145 IMIPNKEA
-153 VKGLNVTGVYNL
+153 IKGFNVTGIYNL

-175 KKLMPEM
+175 KKMMPEM
-182 KRVAFITNSQYGNTY
+182 KRVAFITSSQYGNTY
-197 SIGSF
+197 SIGGF
-202 TSTMKKNFPELT
+202 NRTMKIDFSELT
-214 EICLCQKKL
+214 KVCLYQKKL

-230 SLSKLDKHTG
+230 SLTKLDKRTG
-240 ILFYGWNKDVDTN
+240 ILFYGWNKDADTN

-264 KRVISSFANT
+264 KRIISSFANT
-274 PVFCLFDSKT
+274 PVFSLFDSKT

-289 AGGFYSTID
+289 AGGFYSSID
-298 NYTAKVVD
+298 YYSAKVAD
-306 VLHQIIAGKDAK
+306 VLRQIIAGKDAK
-318 DIPFQYANEACV
+318 DIPFQYANEACSH
-330 RLNYDYLMSFGINK
+330 LNYDYLMSFGISK

-358 GFIEKHIHLVVVAVI
+358 SFIQKYIHLVVIIAI
-373 CFLFLLFIVIS
+373 CFFFMLFIIIS
-384 RIRSFKETKRL
+384 RMRAYKKTKKL

-425 EDRNVKNVVIV
+425 EDRNVKNVVII
-436 EINKSLEKEF
+436 EINQSLEKEF
-446 GIKQSFVAGKTS
+446 GIKQSLVAGKTS
-458 SELGFQLPVKSQNRF
+458 SELGFQLPAKSQNRF
-473 QKAIELNKPY
+473 QKAFEQNKPY

-488 DKQTDRHYT
+488 DKPTDRYYT
-497 VLLYPNIEEEAF
+497 ALLYPNIEEATF

-518 EHKANAANEE
+518 EHRANAAKDE

-571 DAIGKTDIEVFGERM
+571 DAIGKTDIEVFGEKL

-603 LCYEDKFPCINNKVY
+603 LCYEGKFPSVNNKVC
-618 TTNVLKTIVRRKD
+618 TTNVMKTIVRRKD
-631 NSAYILVARMDI
+631 NSAYILVIRFDI
-643 TELVSVQKQL
+643 TELIAVQNQL

-675 AQNKTL
+675 VKDETL
-681 IYDNKSLNLKNS
+681 IYDNKSLNLKYS
-693 NSKNEIF
+693 NPKNELF
-700 VKKLDEILAMV
+700 VKKLDEILFMV

-723 DDLINGRVDK
+723 HDLINGKVDK

-748 YEWFS
+748 YNWFS

-759 ECDYDG
+759 ESDYDG

-772 VTINI
+772 VTTNI

-817 SIVGFSKILISDP
+817 SIVGFSRILVSDP
-830 DLDNESKKLFSGI
+830 DLDDESKKQFSDI
-843 IENNNQL
+843 IESNNQL
-850 LLQLINDVLDLSKIE
+850 LLQLINNVLDLSKIE

-870 LAYTI
+870 FVYSD

-886 QSMRLKIDKSII
+886 QSMRLKIDKNII

-910 VHTDRSRVAQVVYNL
+910 VHTDRNRVAQVIYNL

-933 SQGEIVLGY
+933 SQGKIIFGY
-942 CMKETQLYFYVQDTG
+942 HIKETELYFYVQDTG

-979 QGAGLGLSIS
+979 QGVGLGLSIS

-1016 PYNPVVAN
+1016 PYNPVAAN

>member
-1 MNSFSLPLKLIFL
+1 MNIYRLFKLFFIFL
-14 FLVLCVKAE
+14 ILCVKAE
-23 AVSSNN
+23 AASTDNI
-29 YILVLNSYTE
+29 ILVFNSYTE
-39 RNEWAENI
+39 KSEWAENV
-47 QDIVAKSVYGLKNTT
+47 QDVVARSVYGLKNTT
-62 INIESLSNFE
+62 INIESLSNLE

-77 NVSDKMDSLY
+77 NASEKMDSLY
-87 RNYPKKPKAIVIIGN
+87 RNYPQKPKAIVIIGN
-102 KGWVLYHTTVPQS
+102 KGWILYRNTVPQS
-115 WKKIPVVL
+115 WKRIPVVL
-123 TLINHNTLSLQN
+123 TLINHNTFSLQN
-135 FILKKRIASD
+135 FISKKRITSD
-145 KLISNKDA
+145 IMIPNKEA
-153 VKGLNVTGVYNL
+153 IKGFNVTGVYNL

-182 KRVAFITNSQYGNTY
+182 KRVAFITNSQYGSTY

-202 TSTMKKNFPELT
+202 NTAMKKNFPELT
-214 EICLCQKKL
+214 KICLCQKIL

-240 ILFYGWNKDVDTN
+240 ILFYGWNKDADTN
-253 TSKGYLSSKSV
+253 TSKGYLSSKIV

-274 PVFCLFDSKT
+274 PVFSLFDSKT

-289 AGGFYSTID
+289 AGGYYSSID
-298 NYTAKVVD
+298 DYSAKVAE
-306 VLHQIIAGKDAK
+306 VLRQILAGKDAK
-318 DIPFQYANEACV
+318 DIPFQYANEARV
-330 RLNYDYLMSFGINK
+330 RLNYDYLMSLGISE

-358 GFIEKHIHLVVVAVI
+358 SFIQKYIHLGVVIAI
-373 CFLFLLFIVIS
+373 CFFFLVFMIIS
-384 RIRSFKETKRL
+384 KMRTYKKTKEL

-407 ERYTNLPIPYVK
+407 ERYTNLPVPYVK
-419 LELLYD
+419 LDLLYD
-425 EDRNVKNVVIV
+425 ESKKLKDFLINEVNLSLER
-436 EINKSLEKEF
+436 EINVN
-446 GIKQSFVAGKTS
+446 QSDIIGKTCND
-458 SELGFQLPVKSQNRF
+458 LGYLIPLDILNLFQKSIEQNRHF
-473 QKAIELNKPY
+473 RLPHYSKLSDR
-483 MTAYY
+483 YY
-488 DKQTDRHYT
+488 TI
-497 VLLYPNIEEEAF
+497 LIYPNIEENSF
-509 DVFLTDKTE
+509 DLFLIDKTE
-518 EHKANAANEE
+518 EHKANAAKDE

-565 TGIKSE
+565 SGIKSE
-571 DAIGKTDIEVFGERM
+571 DAIGKTDIEVFGEKL

-603 LCYEDKFPCINNKVY
+603 LCYEGKFPSVNNKVC
-618 TTNVLKTIVRRKD
+618 TTNVMKTLVRRKD
-631 NSAYILVARMDI
+631 NSAYILVIRFDI
-643 TELVSVQKQL
+643 TELVSVQNQL

-661 LSFNAGEIIPWTFN
+661 LSFNAGEIIPWTLN
-675 AQNKTL
+675 VQDKTF
-681 IYDNKSLNLKNS
+681 IYDNKSLNIKS
-693 NSKNEIF
+693 NSPRSELL
-700 VKKLDEILAMV
+700 VKKLDNILV
-711 HPDDKEWVKALV
+711 WLHPDDEGRIKKLV
-723 DDLINGRVDK
+723 DDLINARVDK
-733 MEADA
+733 IETDV
-738 RCDIYGTGKG
+738 RYDIYKTGKG
-748 YEWFS
+748 YDWFS

-759 ECDYDG
+759 EFDYDG
-765 NPVTITG
+765 NPFVITG
-772 VTINI
+772 VLINI
-777 SKRKLEEQA
+777 SRRKLEEQA

-817 SIVGFSKILISDP
+817 SIVGFSRILASNP
-830 DLDNESKKLFSGI
+830 DLDDESKTQFSEI
-843 IENNNQL
+843 IESNNQL

-870 LAYTI
+870 FVYTY

-886 QSMRLKIDKSII
+886 QSMRLKVDKSII

-910 VHTDRSRVAQVVYNL
+910 VHTDRNRVAQVLYNL
-925 MYNAIKFT
+925 MNNAIKFT
-933 SQGEIVLGY
+933 SQGKIVLGY
-942 CMKETQLYFYVQDTG
+942 RMKEDQLYFYVQDTG

-962 DKLSSIFDR
+962 DKQSSIFDR

-1016 PYNPVVAN
+1016 PYLPAVSN

>member
-1 MNSFSLPLKLIFL
+1 
-14 FLVLCVKAE
+14 VKAE
-23 AVSSNN
+23 AASPDN

-39 RNEWAENI
+39 RSEWAENI
-47 QDIVAKSVYGLKNTT
+47 QDVVSKSVYGLINTS
-62 INIESLSNFE
+62 INIESLSNLE

-77 NVSDKMDSLY
+77 NASDRMGSLY
-87 RNYPKKPKAIVIIGN
+87 RNYPQKPKAIVIIGN
-102 KGWVLYHTTVPQS
+102 KGWILYRSTVPQS

-123 TLINHNTLSLQN
+123 TLINHNTFSLQN
-135 FILKKRIASD
+135 FISKKRITSD
-145 KLISNKDA
+145 MMIPNKEA
-153 VKGLNVTGVYNL
+153 IKGFNVTGVYNL
-165 VYIKETIQLM
+165 VYIKETILIM

-197 SIGSF
+197 SIGDF
-202 TSTMKKNFPELT
+202 NNAMEKNFPELAKV
-214 EICLCQKKL
+214 CLYQKRL

-230 SLSKLDKHTG
+230 SLTKLDKHTG
-240 ILFYGWNKDVDTN
+240 VLFYGWNKDADTY
-253 TSKGYLSSKSV
+253 TSKGYLSTKSV

-274 PVFCLFDSKT
+274 PVFSLFDSKT

-289 AGGFYSTID
+289 AGGYYSTID
-298 NYTAKVVD
+298 NYCVKVAD
-306 VLHQIIAGKDAK
+306 VLHQILAGKDAK

-330 RLNYDYLMSFGINK
+330 RLNYDYLMSYGINK
-344 KLLPKDAVY
+344 KLLPQDAVY

-358 GFIEKHIHLVVVAVI
+358 SFIQKHIHLAIVMTI
-373 CFLFLLFIVIS
+373 CFLFFVFVIIS
-384 RIRSFKETKRL
+384 RMRAFKETKKL

-436 EINKSLEKEF
+436 EINQSLEKEF
-446 GIKQSFVAGKTS
+446 GIKQSLVAGKTS
-458 SELGFQLPVKSQNRF
+458 SELGFQLPAKSQNRF
-473 QKAIELNKPY
+473 QKAFEQNKPY

-488 DKQTDRHYT
+488 DKPTDRYYT
-497 VLLYPNIEEEAF
+497 ALLYPNIEEATF

-518 EHKANAANEE
+518 EHKANAAKDE

-555 SYWNKKAEEI
+555 SYWNKKAEEL

-571 DAIGKTDIEVFGERM
+571 DAIGKTDIEVFGEKWGEM
-586 GKKFQEDNDYLI
+586 FQEDNDYLI

-603 LCYEDKFPCINNKVY
+603 LFYEGKFPSANNKVS
-618 TTNVLKTIVRRKD
+618 TTNVLKTLVRRKD
-631 NSAYILVARMDI
+631 NSAYILVTRLDI

-675 AQNKTL
+675 VQDKTL
-681 IYDNKSLNLKNS
+681 IYDNKSLNIKNS
-693 NSKNEIF
+693 NPKNELF
-700 VKKLDEILAMV
+700 VKKLDEILFMV

-723 DDLINGRVDK
+723 DDLVNGRVDK
-733 MEADA
+733 IEADA

-748 YEWFS
+748 YDWFS

-759 ECDYDG
+759 EFDYDG
-765 NPVTITG
+765 NPAIITG

-817 SIVGFSKILISDP
+817 AIVGFSRILVSGP
-830 DLDNESKKLFSGI
+830 DLDDESKKQFSDI

-870 LAYTI
+870 FVYAD
-875 TDINILLSEIE
+875 TDINILLNEIE
-886 QSMRLKIDKSII
+886 RSMRLKIDKSII

-910 VHTDRSRVAQVVYNL
+910 VHTDKNRVAQVLYNL
-925 MYNAIKFT
+925 MNNAIKFT
-933 SQGEIVLGY
+933 NKGKIILGY
-942 CMKETQLYFYVQDTG
+942 RIKENQLYFYVQDTG

-962 DKLSSIFDR
+962 DKQSSIFDR

-979 QGAGLGLSIS
+979 QGAGLGLPIS

-1016 PYNPVVAN
+1016 PYNPVEAN

>member
-1 MNSFSLPLKLIFL
+1 MNIYRLLKLFFIFL
-14 FLVLCVKAE
+14 ILCVKAE
-23 AVSSNN
+23 AASTDNI
-29 YILVLNSYTE
+29 ILVFNSYTE
-39 RNEWAENI
+39 KSEWAENV
-47 QDIVAKSVYGLKNTT
+47 QDVVARSVYGLKNTT
-62 INIESLSNFE
+62 INIESLSNLE

-77 NVSDKMDSLY
+77 NASEKMDSLY
-87 RNYPKKPKAIVIIGN
+87 RNYPQKPKAIVIIGN
-102 KGWVLYHTTVPQS
+102 KGWILYRNTVPQS
-115 WKKIPVVL
+115 WKRIPVVL
-123 TLINHNTLSLQN
+123 TLINHHTFSLQN
-135 FILKKRIASD
+135 FISKKRITSD
-145 KLISNKDA
+145 IMIPNKEA
-153 VKGLNVTGVYNL
+153 IKGFNVTGVYNL

-182 KRVAFITNSQYGNTY
+182 KRVAFITNSQYGSTY

-202 TSTMKKNFPELT
+202 NTAMKKNFPELT
-214 EICLCQKKL
+214 KICLCQNIL

-253 TSKGYLSSKSV
+253 TSKGYLSSKIV

-274 PVFCLFDSKT
+274 PVFSLFDSKT

-289 AGGFYSTID
+289 AGGYYSSID
-298 NYTAKVVD
+298 NYSAKVAE
-306 VLHQIIAGKDAK
+306 VLRQILAGKDAK

-330 RLNYDYLMSFGINK
+330 RLNYDYLMSLGISE

-358 GFIEKHIHLVVVAVI
+358 SFIQKHIHWVVVVVV
-373 CFLFLLFIVIS
+373 CFLFLVFIIIS
-384 RIRSFKETKRL
+384 RSKAYKKVKEL

-407 ERYTNLPIPYVK
+407 ERYTNLPISYLK

-425 EDRNVKNVVIV
+425 EGRNVKNVVII
-436 EINKSLEKEF
+436 EINQSLEKEF
-446 GIKQSFVAGKTS
+446 GIKRSLVVGKTS
-458 SELGFQLPVKSQNRF
+458 SELGFQLPEKSQNRF
-473 QKAIELNKPY
+473 QKAIEQNKPY

-488 DKQTDRHYT
+488 DKPTDRYYT
-497 VLLYPNIEEEAF
+497 ALLYPNIEESTF

-518 EHKANAANEE
+518 EHKANAAKDE

-565 TGIKSE
+565 SGIKSE
-571 DAIGKTDIEVFGERM
+571 DAIGKTDIEVFGEKL

-603 LCYEDKFPCINNKVY
+603 LCYEGKFPSANNQVR
-618 TTNVLKTIVRRKD
+618 TTNVMKTLVRRKD
-631 NSAYILVARMDI
+631 NSAYILVIRLDI
-643 TELVSVQKQL
+643 TELVSVQNQL

-661 LSFNAGEIIPWTFN
+661 LSFNAGEIIPWTLN
-675 AQNKTL
+675 VQDKTF
-681 IYDNKSLNLKNS
+681 IYDNKSLNIKS
-693 NSKNEIF
+693 NSPRSELL
-700 VKKLDEILAMV
+700 VKKLDNILV
-711 HPDDKEWVKALV
+711 WLHPDDEGRIKKLV
-723 DDLINGRVDK
+723 DDLINARVDK
-733 MEADA
+733 IETDV
-738 RCDIYGTGKG
+738 RYDIYKTGNG
-748 YEWFS
+748 YDWFS

-759 ECDYDG
+759 EFDYDG
-765 NPVTITG
+765 NPFVITG
-772 VTINI
+772 VLINI
-777 SKRKLEEQA
+777 SRRKLEEQA
-786 LIEAKEKAEE
+786 LIEAKVKAEE

-817 SIVGFSKILISDP
+817 AIVGFSRILVSNP
-830 DLDNESKKLFSGI
+830 DVDDESKKQFSEI
-843 IENNNQL
+843 IESNNQL

-870 LAYTI
+870 FVYTD

-910 VHTDRSRVAQVVYNL
+910 AYTDRNRVAQVLYNL
-925 MYNAIKFT
+925 MNNAIKFT
-933 SQGEIVLGY
+933 SQGKIVLGY
-942 CMKETQLYFYVQDTG
+942 RMKEDQLYFYVQDTG
-957 CGIPK
+957 CGIPE
-962 DKLSSIFDR
+962 DKQSSVFDR

-1016 PYNPVVAN
+1016 PYLPAVAN